1 MCFTAFLLWTSCC
14 VETKFYL
21 EIISMAGQTDPH
33 ISLFSPQ
40 EVEFVAEDE
49 LVEIVP
55 NMNME
60 PLNFIAG
67 DFGRFVPQ
75 IPTQVLL
82 WLAVALKRRGKC
94 TFRPPGWLSVDNLTQ
109 ILEAEREP
117 QSKFQALPF
126 GYVETARLLFDHA
139 RGDIPDMYMIENVSA
154 MEVNLVRP
162 FVRRALE
169 AFYKHDKPEADADR
183 DTRSSRQPRNGKE
196 LLCPC
201 LSEKEEVSDTS
212 LFFTFDLR
220 THPFSMSFPVRDI
233 TTTASSSSFPAIP
246 VKIIPLRHPD
256 STSSDDPRRPS
267 IPFHDFFSQ
276 WTAKIKSLT
285 VFDWLDTVFPCFIW
299 IRSYRWHQYFKLDLM
314 AGITVGIMLVPQS
327 MSYAKLAGLQPIY
340 GLYSSF
346 VPVFVYALFGS
357 SRQLAI
363 GPVALVSLLVS
374 NALGGIVDPSE
385 ELYTELAILLA
396 LLVGIFECIMGFLR
410 LGWLI
415 RFISHS
421 VISGFTTASAIVIGL
436 SQLKY
441 FLGYN
446 VSRSSKIVPLVE
458 SVIAGADQFKWPPF
472 LLGSTILVILLVMKH
487 VGKANK
493 ELQFIRAAGPL
504 TGLALGT
511 TIAKVFHSPS
521 ISLVGDIPQGLPKF
535 SLPKT
540 FDHAKLLLPTATLI
554 TGVAILESVGI
565 AKALAAKNRYELDSN
580 SESSNCFSCD
590 LTVVWSAVNSESEA
604 KTGLSGLVTGIIIG
618 CSLLFLTPVFKYIPQ
633 CALAAIVISAVS
645 GLVDYEGAIFLWRV
659 DKRDFTLW
667 TITSTTTLFFG
678 IEIGVLVGVGFSLAF
693 VIHESANPHIAVLG
707 RLPGT
712 TVYRNMKQYPEA
724 YTYNGIVI
732 VRVDA
737 PIYFANISYIKD
749 RLREYEVAYDKHT
762 NRGPEVER
770 IYFLILEM
778 SPVTY
783 IDSSAVEALKELYE
797 EYKTRDIQLAVS
809 NPNKEVLLTLARSG
823 IVELIGKEWSFVR
836 VHDAVQ
842 VCLHYVESKN
852 QTPRNVEES
861 SSSSLWRTC
870 GSAKNSSRT
879 EVESDTKLVL
889 KEPLLLNEK

>member
-1 MCFTAFLLWTSCC
+1 MLYHLPHCG

-183 DTRSSRQPRNGKE
+183 DTRSSRQPREANNE
-196 LLCPC
+196 PRRP
-201 LSEKEEVSDTS
+201 
-212 LFFTFDLR
+212 LR
-220 THPFSMSFPVRDI
+220 QRDI

-580 SESSNCFSCD
+580 SELFGLGVANIFGSLFSAYP
-590 LTVVWSAVNSESEA
+590 TTGSFSRSAVNSESEA